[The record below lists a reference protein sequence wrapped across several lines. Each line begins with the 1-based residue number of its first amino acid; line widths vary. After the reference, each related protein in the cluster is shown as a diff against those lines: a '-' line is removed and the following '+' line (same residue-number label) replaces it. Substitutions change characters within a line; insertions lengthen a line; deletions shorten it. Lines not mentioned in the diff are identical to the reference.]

1 MKLHWSPR
9 SPFVRKVMIAAH
21 ERGVADRL
29 DCVRTV
35 VETAKPH
42 AVLMRDNPLSKIPT
56 LILDDGTALYDSR
69 VICEYLDT
77 LGDAPKLFPTELTAR
92 ITALRRVA
100 LGDGALEFL
109 VLNRNEKARAHPS
122 ATHINSAMVR
132 KAAVL
137 DALEREADAIA
148 NAPFDIG
155 HIAVGCA
162 LSYLDFRYA
171 DEDWRK
177 DHPRIARWHATFDAR
192 PSVRAALP
200 IDDS

>member
-1 MKLHWSPR
+1 
-9 SPFVRKVMIAAH
+9 
-21 ERGVADRL
+21 
-29 DCVRTV
+29 
-35 VETAKPH
+35 
-42 AVLMRDNPLSKIPT
+42 
-56 LILDDGTALYDSR
+56 
-69 VICEYLDT
+69 
-77 LGDAPKLFPTELTAR
+77 
-92 ITALRRVA
+92 
-100 LGDGALEFL
+100 
-109 VLNRNEKARAHPS
+109 
-122 ATHINSAMVR
+122 MVR